1 MDSVENLPPP
11 PPGAAKQKVAPDA
24 PPPPPSKVAEPGG
37 ARHISEVFVKEEAVQ
52 QGEQDIDKVYKFRDA
67 ILEGATALNIETKA
81 ELVELFTK
89 NAIESTSG
97 EKVVP
102 RKYFDQ
108 LLTELKVDAKD
119 PSTLWIAGHFANEN
133 EMSRWRAH

>member
-11 PPGAAKQKVAPDA
+11 PPGSSKQKVSPDA
-24 PPPPPSKVAEPGG
+24 PPPPPSSIAEKGEVAAAITAAG
-37 ARHISEVFVKEEAVQ
+37 VTTVKEEAVQ

-89 NAIESTSG
+89 NAIQSTSG

-102 RKYFDQ
+102 RKFFD
-108 LLTELKVDAKD
+108 
-119 PSTLWIAGHFANEN
+119 
-133 EMSRWRAH
+133 